1 MRNRIPLLAA
11 VAAALTLTLACQQPA
26 ANLQYVKYNS
36 DADVPRI
43 SIQDAK
49 SAVDNGTAV
58 IVDSRGADAY
68 AMEHI
73 KDSISVP
80 FGVGA
85 EDKFNTLPKG
95 KKLIVYCS

>member
-1 MRNRIPLLAA
+1 VRSKVVFFGVLATIGFA
-11 VAAALTLTLACQQPA
+11 LACQQPA
-26 ANLQYVKYNS
+26 KLSYVKYNS

-49 SAVDNGTAV
+49 AAVDNGSAV

-68 AMEHI
+68 AQEHI
-73 KDSISVP
+73 KDSISLP

-85 EDKFNTLPKG
+85 EEKFNTLPQG
-95 KKLIVYCS
+95 KKIIVYCS